1 MIEDF
6 YSRKAV
12 GREVYEQE
20 SGEREAELTERTV
33 LAERCAGGGGL
44 GAALGQQRA
53 CEIGDVAE
61 QIVLLGHYA
70 LAWKATCKQR

>member
-33 LAERCAGGGGL
+33 FAERCERGL

-61 QIVLLGHYA
+61 QIVRLGHYA
-70 LAWKATCKQR
+70 LAWKATCKHR